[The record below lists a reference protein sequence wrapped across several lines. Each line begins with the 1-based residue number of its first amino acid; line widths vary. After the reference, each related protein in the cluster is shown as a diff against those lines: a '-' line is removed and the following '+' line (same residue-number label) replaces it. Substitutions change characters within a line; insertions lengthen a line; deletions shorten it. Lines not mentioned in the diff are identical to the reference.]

1 MDILKMITELRSE
14 RAAIEQALLVLER
27 LAGSHGKR
35 RGRPP
40 AWLSAAKS
48 GAGGIDSG
56 AKRTVSPEARKRMAA
71 AQKKRWAQVR
81 KAQTADKS

>member
-48 GAGGIDSG
+48 GAAGGNG
-56 AKRTVSPEARKRMAA
+56 VAKRTVSPEARKRMAA

-81 KAQTADKS
+81 KAQAAD

>member
-48 GAGGIDSG
+48 GAAGSDSG

-71 AQKKRWAQVR
+71 AQKKRWAQAR
-81 KAQTADKS
+81 KSQASDKS

>member
-48 GAGGIDSG
+48 GTGGSNGG

-81 KAQTADKS
+81 KAQAADKS

>member
-40 AWLSAAKS
+40 AWLTAAKATGGGNS
-48 GAGGIDSG
+48 GV
-56 AKRTVSPEARKRMAA
+56 KRTVSPEARKRMAA

-81 KAQTADKS
+81 KAQAADKS

>member
-48 GAGGIDSG
+48 GAGAIEGG
-56 AKRTVSPEARKRMAA
+56 VKRTVSPEARKRMAA

-81 KAQTADKS
+81 KAQSTDKS

>member
-1 MDILKMITELRSE
+1 MITELRSE

-48 GAGGIDSG
+48 GAAGSDSG

-71 AQKKRWAQVR
+71 AQKKRWAQAR
-81 KAQTADKS
+81 KSQASDKS

>member
-48 GAGGIDSG
+48 GACGSDSG

-71 AQKKRWAQVR
+71 AQKKRWAQIR
-81 KAQTADKS
+81 KTQAVDKS

>member
-48 GAGGIDSG
+48 GVAGGDGG

-81 KAQTADKS
+81 KAQAADKS

>member
-48 GAGGIDSG
+48 GAGVSDSG
-56 AKRTVSPEARKRMAA
+56 AKRSVSPEARKRMAA

-81 KAQTADKS
+81 KAQAADKS

>member
-48 GAGGIDSG
+48 GASGSDGG

-71 AQKKRWAQVR
+71 AQKKRWAQAR
-81 KAQTADKS
+81 KAQGSDKS